1 MTAPDAPGW
10 GPTATG
16 PARPA
21 SIRVMLVD
29 DHAIVRQGLQAVL
42 ERDPAVTI
50 VAEAGDAVTALRRYA
65 DVQPDV
71 VLLDLKLSP
80 RAEAEGL
87 DLLRQLVARAPT
99 CRVLVLTTF
108 LEERLV
114 VEAIQAGAKGYVL
127 KDTDAEE
134 LGRAIRAVHGGESA
148 FDPHSAAVVVRTLSS
163 GGRSTAA
170 PTFSPREVEI
180 LAGLARGLSN
190 QALGRELFIAEST
203 VKFHVSNVMR
213 KLEVSRRAEA
223 VYAATKLGLI

>member
-1 MTAPDAPGW
+1 MTTPAGDQPHAAPPVDPI
-10 GPTATG
+10 
-16 PARPA
+16 
-21 SIRVMLVD
+21 IRVMLVD
-29 DHAIVRQGLQAVL
+29 DHAIVREGLRAVL
-42 ERDPAVTI
+42 ERDPQVAV
-50 VAEAGDAVTALRRYA
+50 VAEAGDVPTALAVHARA
-65 DVQPDV
+65 DADV
-71 VLLDLKLSP
+71 VLLDLKLSS
-80 RAEAEGL
+80 RADAEGI
-87 DLLRQLVARAPT
+87 DLLRQLIDRDPGS
-99 CRVLVLTTF
+99 RVLVLTTF

-127 KDTDAEE
+127 KDTDADE
-134 LGRAIRAVHGGESA
+134 LGRAIRAVHAGESA

-163 GGRSTAA
+163 AGKA
-170 PTFSPREVEI
+170 PATPVFSAREVEV